1 MKLLQWNI
9 WNREDVENT
18 LRLLREVDA
27 DILCLQELTAGDS
40 ESNNGADVPARI
52 AAELGLRH
60 VFAPASDEE
69 GKKYGDG
76 IFSRFPIISS
86 ESHFIQDPPP
96 LGEKADDYS
105 SEGRVYVEAA
115 IQLVDRVLNV
125 GTSHMSYTDRFGT
138 TEAKI
143 AETNRLLETLKQK
156 KERFIFTGDLNA
168 TPDTYTFQEISKV
181 LKHCGPDM
189 SEKTW
194 TTKPFTYEDFDA
206 KSLDWRLDY
215 CFATPDIHIMS
226 AKIIK
231 TDYSDHLPV
240 LIEF

>member
-18 LRLLREVDA
+18 LKLLREVDA

-40 ESNNGADVPARI
+40 ESNNGADLPARI
-52 AAELGLRH
+52 AAELGLNY
-60 VFAPASDEE
+60 VFAPASDEA

-86 ESHFIQDPPP
+86 VSSCIQDPPP
-96 LGEKADDYS
+96 REKEEDYS
-105 SEGRVYVEAA
+105 SECRVYVEAS
-115 IQLVDRVLNV
+115 IQLEDDVLNV

-143 AETNRLLETLKQK
+143 AETNKLLETLKQK
-156 KERFIFTGDLNA
+156 KERFIFAGDLNA
-168 TPDTYTFQEISKV
+168 TPDTYTVTEISKV
-181 LKHCGPDM
+181 LTHCGPNM

-194 TTKPFTYEDFDA
+194 TTKPFAYKGFEETQ
-206 KSLDWRLDY
+206 LNWRLDY
-215 CFATPDIHIMS
+215 CFATPDITITS
-226 AKIIK
+226 SKIIQ